1 MKNIKA
7 IFFDLD
13 GTLRF
18 NNPPG
23 RELFADEAARLG
35 IFTTP
40 DDRLRASRWEHY
52 YFATS
57 PEILADVEAFPESK
71 DFWVNYSCRLLKT
84 LGATD
89 EQAER
94 LAPILEAYMEQ
105 HNIRDRE
112 DMLMPGVCETLQVLK
127 ETGVIL
133 AVVSNRGEPYW
144 DYLEKLGLAEYFKFS
159 LCAGEVKS
167 WKPDRAIFDHALKIA
182 GVQAEETIYVG
193 DNYYADVLGA
203 RNAGLQPVLIDADG
217 IFEEPGCP
225 VVCSHQELLLL
236 LQKGDTWV
244 EKQG

>member
-7 IFFDLD
+7 IFYDLD

-18 NNPPG
+18 NKPSG
-23 RELFADEAARLG
+23 RDLFADEATRLGVAITPEARLHA
-35 IFTTP
+35 T
-40 DDRLRASRWEHY
+40 RWEHY

-57 PEILADVEAFPESK
+57 PEIVEDIEAFPERK
-71 DFWVNYSCRLLKT
+71 GFWVNYSRRLLQI
-84 LGATD
+84 LGASD

-94 LAPILEAYMEQ
+94 LAPIIHAYMQE
-105 HNIRDRE
+105 HHDRNSG
-112 DMLMPGVCETLQVLK
+112 DTLMPGICETLQVLK
-127 ETGVIL
+127 EMGVIL
-133 AVVSNRGEPYW
+133 AVVSNREEPYGE
-144 DYLEKLGLAEYFKFS
+144 YLRALGLAEYFHFS
-159 LCAGEVKS
+159 VCAGEVKS
-167 WKPDRAIFDHALKIA
+167 WKPDRVIFDHALKIA

-225 VVCSHQELLLL
+225 VVCSHHQLLEL
-236 LQKGDTWV
+236 LQKGDVWV

>member
-18 NNPPG
+18 NNPSG

-35 IFTTP
+35 VVTTP
-40 DDRLRASRWEHY
+40 EDRLRATRWEHY

-57 PEILADVEAFPESK
+57 PEIKLDVEAFPESK
-71 DFWVNYSCRLLKT
+71 AFWVNYSRRLLRT

-94 LAPILEAYMEQ
+94 MAPVLEAYMEQ
-105 HNIRDRE
+105 HNVRDRE
-112 DMLMPGVCETLQVLK
+112 DLLMPGVCETLQVLK
-127 ETGVIL
+127 EMGIIL
-133 AVVSNRGEPYW
+133 AVVSNRGEPYGE
-144 DYLEKLGLAEYFKFS
+144 YLVQLGLADYFHFS
-159 LCAGEVKS
+159 VCAGEVKS
-167 WKPDRAIFDHALKIA
+167 WKPDRIIFDHALKIA

-225 VVCSHQELLLL
+225 VVCSHHELLVL
-236 LQKGDTWV
+236 LQKGDVWM
-244 EKQG
+244 EKEG